1 MNITCGHVHY
11 EYTFSFT
18 IKERQSFEIDLTSRA
33 TGQTKAQQTLVR
45 INGCEPIISDMSWNE
60 KFSQKFAK
68 FCCHLWKVADSID
81 PHKADDLPKSDP
93 NHRKAC
99 PIRVHQVEHIPWKGS
114 TWNGQEFGFSLLKN
128 ILRLFVAL
136 TGRRTRH
143 KEVQEGSRKDI
154 PGRSVSPGN
163 RKSG

>member
-11 EYTFSFT
+11 EYTFSLT

-81 PHKADDLPKSDP
+81 PHKADDLPESDP
-93 NHRKAC
+93 DHRKAC
-99 PIRVHQVEHIPWKGS
+99 PISVHQVQHIPWKGS
-114 TWNGQEFGFSLLKN
+114 TWNHHEFFFTQEYPTIVCCTYWPEDETQGSP
-128 ILRLFVAL
+128 
-136 TGRRTRH
+136 RRKQERH
-143 KEVQEGSRKDI
+143 PRK
-154 PGRSVSPGN
+154 VSFTW
-163 RKSG
+163 